1 MVVKEQ
7 QDLRGSF
14 IMWAIILIELPTLA
28 LLLTFYFTGQLGE
41 DGWVPILIV
50 GGLMIGVFL
59 FIFNMRLELRI
70 DQYGVSFRNPPIY
83 NRWTKFKKEEIDSY
97 ELKKSDGLLEYGG
110 VGIRFSLKT
119 KAFIYFS
126 DHILIL
132 EKENKKYVF
141 STHKQKEIQEV
152 LNSWEED

>member
-1 MVVKEQ
+1 MIVKEQ

>member
-1 MVVKEQ
+1 MIVKEQ
-7 QDLRGSF
+7 QNLRGSF

-70 DQYGVSFRNPPIY
+70 DQYGISFRNPPIY
-83 NRWTKFKKEEIDSY
+83 NRWTKFKKEEIDTY

-141 STHKQKEIQEV
+141 STHKQKEIQEI
-152 LNSWEED
+152 LNSWKED

>member
-1 MVVKEQ
+1 MIVKEQ

-41 DGWVPILIV
+41 DGWIPILIV

-59 FIFNMRLELRI
+59 LIFNMRLELRI
-70 DQYGVSFRNPPIY
+70 DQYGLSFRNPPIY
-83 NRWTKFKKEEIDSY
+83 NRWIKFKKEEIDNY

-110 VGIRFSLKT
+110 VGVRFSSKT

-126 DHILIL
+126 DHTLII
-132 EKENKKYVF
+132 EKANKKYVF
-141 STHKQKEIQEV
+141 STHKQLEIEEI
-152 LNSWEED
+152 LKSWEEK

>member
-1 MVVKEQ
+1 MVVNEQ
-7 QDLRGSF
+7 QSLRGSF
-14 IMWAIILIELPTLA
+14 VMWAIILIELPTLA
-28 LLLTFYFTGQLGE
+28 LLLTFYFTGHLGE
-41 DGWVPILIV
+41 DGWIPVLIV
-50 GGLMIGVFL
+50 GGLMLGIFL
-59 FIFNMRLELRI
+59 LIFNMRLELRI

-83 NRWTKFKKEEIDSY
+83 NRWTKIKKEEIDSY

>member
-1 MVVKEQ
+1 MIVKEQ

-70 DQYGVSFRNPPIY
+70 DQYGISFRNPPIY
-83 NRWTKFKKEEIDSY
+83 NRWTKFKKEEIDTY

-141 STHKQKEIQEV
+141 STHKQKEIQEI
-152 LNSWEED
+152 LNSWKED